1 MNRFIYII
9 VISTVLLLIIGEKEQ
24 NTSKDTISEESES
37 DAETCVIS
45 SRKPLSVQSENKF
58 SKTCIKDRQKTS
70 IKRKIVRQNRAIAN
84 SDNDSETYSPKI
96 KKRRSSKF
104 IFTFI
109 SYSVFTNLSNKSV
122 FS

>member
-9 VISTVLLLIIGEKEQ
+9 VINTVILLIIREKEQ